1 MWAMGRETAG
11 MDAKTIETLIKQ
23 GIPGAAVQ
31 VQDLRGDGRH
41 YAAVVVS
48 AVFEGKALVEQHRMV
63 HAALGSHLEESI
75 HALQIKTR
83 VA

>member
-1 MWAMGRETAG
+1 
-11 MDAKTIETLIKQ
+11 MDTKTIETLIKE
-23 GIPGAAVQ
+23 GIPDADVQ

-41 YAAVVVS
+41 YSAIVVS
-48 AVFEGKALVEQHRMV
+48 ATFEGKALIEQHRMV
-63 HAALGSHLEESI
+63 HAALGQHLEESI